1 MRLGI
6 NQLRLTALLLVA
18 VPLPAAPPAS
28 PPALSPQDARATQR
42 LEDERAN
49 RDNRNRPERE
59 EWLQDAGFGLFLH
72 FSVDSQLGITIS
84 HSLPGAS
91 EDYRR
96 RYFTE
101 LPRTF
106 NPDRFDARA
115 IARLAR
121 LAGMK
126 YVVLTAKHHSGF
138 CLWDTATTDFT
149 ITRTPYGRDLV
160 REYVEAVRAEG
171 LAVGLYFSPED
182 FHFQHVRGVTI
193 TRDHVEPWPE
203 GFAEAND
210 DLNRRQVT
218 ELMTNYGRIDVF
230 FIDGHPEQ
238 PVRDTVWGLQPDCLI
253 TRGAI
258 ATPEQNLPGVPLER
272 AWESCVTLGVAWQY
286 QATNENH
293 KTGAR
298 LIQLLVETR
307 AKGGA
312 LLLNLGPRPDGSLIV
327 EQEDSLRELAAW
339 RFVNREAVEDV
350 RPWIVTNEGPIW
362 LLRHKSGDAVFAVIP
377 QEPAWPRGERRE
389 FVLRSVEATPR
400 TRVSVL
406 GQNDRVVEY
415 QPRNIPES
423 RFAQQP
429 DGLQVS
435 VVRAQRLYDNNR
447 WPNPL
452 VVKLEHVR
460 PALVPPVVQT
470 RPARTEGG
478 VLRLHGELLRLAPG
492 DRVEVGFRWRV
503 ATAFAD
509 KLYNANPWTEVPAA
523 TLTAPGAFT
532 AEIPAPPPGAGF
544 DLRAYARH
552 PKLTVEGDVVVAAG
566 AR

>member
-1 MRLGI
+1 M
-6 NQLRLTALLLVA
+6 
-18 VPLPAAPPAS
+18 
-28 PPALSPQDARATQR
+28 QR
-42 LEDERAN
+42 QEDEKAG

-59 EWLQDAGFGLFLH
+59 VWLQDAGFGLFLH

-91 EDYRR
+91 DDYLK
-96 RYFTE
+96 RYFSE
-101 LPRTF
+101 LPQTF

-138 CLWDTATTDFT
+138 CLWDTATTDFN
-149 ITRTPYGRDLV
+149 IMRTPYARDLV

-171 LAVGLYFSPED
+171 LAVGFYFSPED
-182 FHFQHVRGVTI
+182 FHFQYRNGVTI
-193 TRDHVEPWPE
+193 TRDHVEALPPA
-203 GFAEAND
+203 FVEAND

-218 ELMTNYGRIDVF
+218 ELMTKYGKIDVF

-238 PVRDTVWGLQPDCLI
+238 PVRDTVWALQPDCLI

-258 ATPEQNLPGVPLER
+258 ATPEQNLPGVPIEG

-293 KTGAR
+293 KSGAR

-327 EQEDSLRELAAW
+327 EQENSIRELAAW

-362 LLRHKSGDAVFAVIP
+362 LMKHKTADTVFAVIP
-377 QEPAWPRGERRE
+377 QETPWTRGERRE
-389 FVLRSVEATPR
+389 FVLRSVAATPT
-400 TRVSVL
+400 TRIAVL

-415 QPRNIPES
+415 QPKNIPQS
-423 RFAQQP
+423 RFEEKP
-429 DGLQVS
+429 DGLHIS

-452 VVKLEHVR
+452 VVKLENVR
-460 PALVPPVVQT
+460 PALTPPRV
-470 RPARTEGG
+470 RTVAVRLDSGQAH
-478 VLRLHGELLRLAPG
+478 LRGELLRVTSGEP
-492 DRVEVGFRWRV
+492 VQVGFRWRR
-503 ATAFAD
+503 AAAFAD
-509 KLYNANPWTEVPAA
+509 KLYNENPWTEVVTGEMNAA
-523 TLTAPGAFT
+523 GEFAARITAPPVGTGIDVRAF
-532 AEIPAPPPGAGF
+532 
-544 DLRAYARH
+544 ARH
-552 PKLTVEGDVVVAAG
+552 PRLTVEGDVMVLVG
-566 AR
+566 R